1 VEVDISQHAHPDGSS
16 DRGLLYAE
24 ACFETVRV
32 VHGAVFRWSE
42 HEARLARGLAQ
53 FGLSCPVNL
62 LPRCLQAAGKTGDDT
77 LLRLTVSGGHSQR
90 GLLPESIRQ
99 PQVHVQAWPYRQLVQ
114 AIHLRTLPWPI
125 GGMARNAKFTADY
138 AATIRL
144 LHQARHS
151 GLLGEDEHALF
162 TGNGE
167 VLAMETANILL
178 HVDGRWLSPDSDAVL
193 PGVIRGALLDAGCIE
208 LAFCPLDWLAICD
221 ALAIC
226 NSGCF
231 VRAVA
236 SVNGRRLATTGDC
249 FDTLL
254 AVFSGEPGVPER
266 ICG

>member
-1 VEVDISQHAHPDGSS
+1 MEANISRLSYPDDSL

-24 ACFETVRV
+24 ACFETLRV
-32 VHGAVFRWSE
+32 VHGTVFRWSE

-53 FGLSCPVNL
+53 FGLSCPADL
-62 LPRCLQAAGKTGDDT
+62 LSRCLQAAGKTGDDA
-77 LLRLTVSGGHSQR
+77 LVRLTVSGGNSQR
-90 GLLPESIRQ
+90 GLLPENTRQ
-99 PQVHVQAWPYRQLVQ
+99 PQVHVQAWPYRQPIQ
-114 AIHLRTLPWPI
+114 AMHLRTLPWPL

-144 LHQARHS
+144 LHQARHN
-151 GLLGEDEHALF
+151 GLLGEDEQALF
-162 TGNGE
+162 TRDGE

-178 HVDGRWLSPDSDAVL
+178 HVDGRWLSPTSDAVL
-193 PGVIRGALLDAGCIE
+193 PGVIRAALRDAGCIE

-236 SVNGRRLATTGDC
+236 SVNGRRLATAGHC
-249 FDTLL
+249 FDALL
-254 AVFSGEPGVPER
+254 AAFRGESGVPER
-266 ICG
+266 ICV